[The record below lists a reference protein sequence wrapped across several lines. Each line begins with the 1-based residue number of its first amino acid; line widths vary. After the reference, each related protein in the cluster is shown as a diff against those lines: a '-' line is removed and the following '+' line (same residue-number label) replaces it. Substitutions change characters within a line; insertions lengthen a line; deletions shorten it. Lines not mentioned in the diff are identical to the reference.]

1 MYKRHDLV
9 WLKPEGWEAA
19 LAAQPEHAPVLQYWQ
34 REKWPAV
41 VRRRE
46 PGSDGEREVS
56 LGIALPPDADGSKPR
71 VALSAL
77 LEHVERST
85 APLTLKAARAAL
97 RPQWRAGYAELE
109 RLAAGLDL
117 HVYGSLAWEAL
128 TGLPCT
134 TDRSDIDLLLRPVSK
149 QQLHAGLALLGGP
162 AHGLPLDGEIMFPS
176 GQAVSWKEW
185 ASASTASARVL
196 VKDADSARLAA
207 PEELLATLRAK

>member
-9 WLKPEGWEAA
+9 WLKPEGWQAA
-19 LAAQPEHAPVLQYWQ
+19 LAARPEHAPVFEHWQ
-34 REKWPAV
+34 RENWPAV
-41 VRRRE
+41 VRRRD

-56 LGIALPPDADGSKPR
+56 LGIALPPDADGGKPR
-71 VALSAL
+71 VAFSAP

-85 APLTLKAARAAL
+85 PPLTLKAARGAL

-128 TGLPCT
+128 TSLPCM
-134 TDRSDIDLLLRPVSK
+134 TDSSDIDLLLRPVSE
-149 QQLHAGLALLGGP
+149 QQLHAGLALLGSP

-185 ASASTASARVL
+185 GNASMASARVL
-196 VKDADSARLAA
+196 VKDADTVRLVV
-207 PEELLATLRAK
+207 PNELLATLRPT

>member
-19 LAAQPEHAPVLQYWQ
+19 QAAQPEHAPVLQYWQ

-41 VRRRE
+41 VRRRD
-46 PGSDGEREVS
+46 PGSDGERQVT
-56 LGIALPPDADGSKPR
+56 LGIALPPEADGSKPR

-77 LEHVERST
+77 LEHVERCT
-85 APLTLKAARAAL
+85 APLSLKAARGAL

-109 RLAAGLDL
+109 RLSAGLDL

-134 TDRSDIDLLLRPVSK
+134 TDSSDIDLLLRPVSK
-149 QQLHAGLALLGGP
+149 QQLHAGLALLAGP

-196 VKDADSARLAA
+196 VKDAGGVRLAP
-207 PEELLATLRAK
+207 PEELLATLRAT